1 MINEDD
7 FWSNWWNEIWQGKP
21 KYSEKTYPSATLQIR
36 HGVIQNNR
44 KNEQQTFNTSA
55 SGTTNVKNTPE
66 VAIPPTIVL
75 SPEDGHVGRNM
86 SCDFKR
92 L

>member
-1 MINEDD
+1 MNR
-7 FWSNWWNEIWQGKP
+7 
-21 KYSEKTYPSATLQIR
+21 PSISDKKRPDRFR
-36 HGVIQNNR
+36 HGVIQNNI
-44 KNEQQTFNTSA
+44 KKKQQTFNMSA

-66 VAIPPTIVL
+66 AAIPPTIVL

>member
-1 MINEDD
+1 
-7 FWSNWWNEIWQGKP
+7 
-21 KYSEKTYPSATLQIR
+21 
-36 HGVIQNNR
+36 VIQYNIR
-44 KNEQQTFNTSA
+44 KKEQQTFNTST
-55 SGTTNVKNTPE
+55 SGTTNVKKNTPE
-66 VAIPPTIVL
+66 AAIPPNIVL